1 MSDSEKYKEA
11 LEKIASYN
19 HESDE
24 TPQWFKDMAIEN
36 LGDQIKDWKEE
47 DFHESWREEEGI
59 KIRLF

>member
-47 DFHESWREEEGI
+47 DFH
-59 KIRLF
+59 